1 MSNFVDPFKV
11 NKGEY
16 LPKKKKDN
24 QKDKVIPRPYTLSQ
38 WGDGSEVFYECPK
51 CGQDFRLLGSRQN
64 YCFNCGIKLDWEFTI
79 KNVTPEI
86 KSLYQ
91 SFERDYH
98 RLKIDYKTMYQL
110 KKKIRICY
118 IVFYLEFLME
128 ECLVILKCLKVIQMF
143 GIKDFKKV

>member
-1 MSNFVDPFKV
+1 MGSNFVDPFKV

-16 LPKKKKDN
+16 LPKKI
-24 QKDKVIPRPYTLSQ
+24 DKAEDQVIPRPYTLSQ

-86 KSLYQ
+86 RDLYRG
-91 SFERDYH
+91 FRRDYH
-98 RLKIDYKTMYQL
+98 QDKIDYNTMRQL
-110 KKKIRICY
+110 KKNLFDQLYKS
-118 IVFYLEFLME
+118 
-128 ECLVILKCLKVIQMF
+128 
-143 GIKDFKKV
+143 IKDKAKEAKKSQ